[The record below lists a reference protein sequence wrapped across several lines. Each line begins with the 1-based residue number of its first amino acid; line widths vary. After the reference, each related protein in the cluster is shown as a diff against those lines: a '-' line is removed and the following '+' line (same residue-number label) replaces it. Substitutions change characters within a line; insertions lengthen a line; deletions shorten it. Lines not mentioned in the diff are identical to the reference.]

1 MLCSNSSRTGVPS
14 GALVLRNCASA
25 ICPPLLRLRPST
37 CGGRRDC
44 GLLYVRSSRQRDMS
58 ARPAKLRQR
67 DLFARSA
74 LTVCDLDW
82 EHDSWQCDGRQCRR
96 WIAFV
101 LLAMIVV
108 QIVAFDFENRPFHS
122 TIFSIA
128 LSGIAAASGDQG
140 LHSASSRFARAA
152 YSGLCARAP
161 QRRASRIMCRAA
173 SG

>member
-1 MLCSNSSRTGVPS
+1 MLCSNSPRTRVPS
-14 GALVLRNCASA
+14 GAFVLRNCASA
-25 ICPPLLRLRPST
+25 ICPPCAYGPRLVEEEKMAASFM
-37 CGGRRDC
+37 CGA
-44 GLLYVRSSRQRDMS
+44 SRQRDMS
-58 ARPAKLRQR
+58 ARLA
-67 DLFARSA
+67 FTA
-74 LTVCDLDW
+74 CDLDW
-82 EHDSWQCDGRQCRR
+82 EHDSRQRDGRQCCR
-96 WIAFV
+96 WSAFV

-161 QRRASRIMCRAA
+161 QRRTSRIMCRAA